1 MQALGGIILN
11 SEKFFFSA
19 VNRAKS
25 SEGFG
30 SLHTSELMSFLCIM
44 LIDGA
49 KCYYFVS
56 SDLKVLQV
64 TETFMGLVLLKFKLS
79 KNFVNFIIRIL
90 SYMKT

>member
-11 SEKFFFSA
+11 SEMFFFSA

-30 SLHTSELMSFLCIM
+30 GLHTSELMNFLCIL
-44 LIDGA
+44 LIDES

-64 TETFMGLVLLKFKLS
+64 TETFMGVQLCCS
-79 KNFVNFIIRIL
+79 NL
-90 SYMKT
+90 SYLKISSILLFGFRVT

>member
-11 SEKFFFSA
+11 SEMFFFSA

-30 SLHTSELMSFLCIM
+30 GLHTSELMNFLCIF
-44 LIDGA
+44 LIDES

-56 SDLKVLQV
+56 SNLKVLQV
-64 TETFMGLVLLKFKLS
+64 TETVVLLKFKLS
-79 KNFVNFIIRIL
+79 KNFVLLFGF
-90 SYMKT
+90 

>member
-11 SEKFFFSA
+11 SEMFFFSA
-19 VNRAKS
+19 VNRARS

-30 SLHTSELMSFLCIM
+30 GLHTSELMNFLCIL
-44 LIDGA
+44 LIDES

-64 TETFMGLVLLKFKLS
+64 TETVVLLKFKLS
-79 KNFVNFIIRIL
+79 KNFVLLFGF
-90 SYMKT
+90 